1 MNNKITN
8 DDSANEN
15 KGNLNSRKDVDGT
28 LFGIIKNIQSLPD
41 EIVFQFLKS
50 KGTLNNS
57 DFKYLFV
64 HDKKQS

>member
-1 MNNKITN
+1 MNSKITN

-15 KGNLNSRKDVDGT
+15 KGDLNSRKDVDST

-41 EIVFQFLKS
+41 EIVYQFLKS
-50 KGTLNNS
+50 KGILNNS

-64 HDKKQS
+64 YDKKQG